1 MKLQVRE
8 RLQENT
14 DLSWLIKFNKILP
27 HDQLI
32 MIIIKTSHE
41 AAWSLYI
48 KSNRETLFE
57 LQRRILKLIL

>member
-8 RLQENT
+8 RLQKNT
-14 DLSWLIKFNKILP
+14 DLSWLIKFCKILP

-48 KSNRETLFE
+48 KSNRETFF
-57 LQRRILKLIL
+57 